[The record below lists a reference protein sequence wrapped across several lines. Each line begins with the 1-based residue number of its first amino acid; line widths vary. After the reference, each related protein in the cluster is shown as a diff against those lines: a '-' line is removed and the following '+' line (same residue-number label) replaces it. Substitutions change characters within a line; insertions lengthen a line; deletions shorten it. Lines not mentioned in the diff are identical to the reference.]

1 LQERWERLLP
11 MLKPL
16 GGAQEEE
23 IKRIC
28 EAELELWRRRPS
40 LKRAS
45 SLQKPLT
52 ETRHR
57 IRETIPLSEGNG
69 WCNPKSGQK
78 EHLSLN
84 YLTFSTQ
91 EWRQMAAASER
102 EVQERREHP
111 LPLARPWDLIGKVEH
126 LLQSNVW
133 PQLVVGIGLA
143 TGRGLVEIL
152 HTGHFTKKSAYSLLV
167 AAPMTVYE
175 VMSDPFEVPTL
186 VEASQVLAALH
197 RVRQFFGNHFQG
209 LRRRDISQ
217 QCLSHIQEAA
227 YKQVGNLV
235 PLRPLARNVYTSLA
249 HGVYP
254 RLAAWLSC
262 PVTVDTWCYAATIQH
277 HQKFLEVTSAEE
289 RSTLAQMAL
298 YDEYVVLD
306 EHGTIDE
313 RRGIRLGE
321 PGVEVLE
328 VFKQTDER
336 LHGVP
341 QEKRYGADVQRSRP
355 CSGGGGPEE
364 KRGSEQEE
372 MQHDD
377 GLEREDGKGGAQ
389 RYRERRSQVRAG
401 EEEGK
406 TMALQWLEARWH
418 WLLAEM
424 AEYVVDEGVD
434 DDEEEIWAICE
445 AEMAAWRKY
454 CRQNQSMSYQ
464 EMMMR
469 TRLVLRTC
477 LPAPWN
483 EWWNDETGEWE
494 HIGLK
499 NLRCREDEWE
509 QMRQDWL
516 DHRVLLPDPEVIV
529 ARAKGLL
536 YRGLMETE
544 AWPDLVVGIAVLT
557 GQGLMAILKN
567 GRFSQKTAYSLLFR
581 DAVHDNPFFPGPF
594 AHPDA

>member
-1 LQERWERLLP
+1 
-11 MLKPL
+11 MLAPL
-16 GGAQEEE
+16 GCAQEEE

-57 IRETIPLSEGNG
+57 IRETFPLTQENC

-78 EHLSLN
+78 EHLSLK
-84 YLTFSTQ
+84 YLNFSTQ

-111 LPLARPWDLIGKVEH
+111 LPLARPWELIGKVEH

-186 VEASQVLAALH
+186 VEASQVLAAVH

-209 LRRRDISQ
+209 LRRRDVSQ

-235 PLRPLARNVYTSLA
+235 PLRPLARNMYTSLA

-254 RLAAWLSC
+254 RLAAWLYC
-262 PVTVDTWCYAATIQH
+262 PLTVDTWYYAATIQH
-277 HQKFLEVTSAEE
+277 HQKFLEATSAEE

-306 EHGTIDE
+306 EHGSIDE

-328 VFKQTDER
+328 VFKQTDGR
-336 LHGVP
+336 VHGVP
-341 QEKRYGADVQRSRP
+341 QEKRARA
-355 CSGGGGPEE
+355 
-364 KRGSEQEE
+364 QEE
-372 MQHDD
+372 MQRDD
-377 GLEREDGKGGAQ
+377 GQEREDGKGRAQ
-389 RYRERRSQVRAG
+389 RDRERRSQVRAG
-401 EEEGK
+401 EKEGK
-406 TMALQWLEARWH
+406 TLALQWLEARWH
-418 WLLAEM
+418 WLIAEM
-424 AEYVVDEGVD
+424 AEYVVDEGGGD
-434 DDEEEIWAICE
+434 EEEEIWAICE
-445 AEMAAWRKY
+445 AEMAQWRAY

-483 EWWNDETGEWE
+483 ERWNEEAGEWE

-499 NLRCREDEWE
+499 YLRCREDEWE
-509 QMRQDWL
+509 QMRQDWQ
-516 DHRVLLPDPEVIV
+516 DRRVLLPDPELIV

-536 YRGLMETE
+536 SRGVMEAE

-567 GRFSQKTAYSLLFR
+567 GSFSQKTAYSLLFR

-594 AHPDA
+594 AHPDARASGPRRRSLGAGERTCRWYPGR